1 MLERNEKFFTILY
14 VDKEP
19 NTISIDRLKE
29 YHGYRKETETQRE
42 EGKSEGE
49 TQGKT
54 TLNGRKANFLKKVK
68 SVGVSRH

>member
-1 MLERNEKFFTILY
+1 LERNEKFFTILF

-29 YHGYRKETETQRE
+29 YQGYQEETETQRE
-42 EGKSEGE
+42 EGKAEGV

-54 TLNGRKANFLKKVK
+54 ALDGQRVNFLKKVK
-68 SVGVSRH
+68 SAEVSHH